1 MISPYRRA
9 QLRSLILCRASVLFA
24 LTAVFVTSCN
34 TGRNGL
40 PNDGDLQATRPSQ
53 GIGSRGYQ
61 TSVGDALDVFILE
74 DSSFNGMYVVRPSGD
89 IILPKAGRIQVVNMT
104 LEQVEAS
111 VRNVL
116 QKNQLTKATVIVDP
130 VRRGPAEGDNSAG
143 VAGLTVYLSGS
154 VMKKGRCVIPFV
166 GNGRV
171 TAYQAITDAGGF
183 AAFANKQK
191 SYVLRRDPTGMT
203 QRIPVNFVTIERGQ
217 DRDVILQDGDTI
229 VVPQKVFGF

>member
-1 MISPYRRA
+1 MEGSP
-9 QLRSLILCRASVLFA
+9 RASRL
-24 LTAVFVTSCN
+24 
-34 TGRNGL
+34 
-40 PNDGDLQATRPSQ
+40 SQ

-74 DSSFNGMYVVRPSGD
+74 DSSFNGLYVVRPSGD

-130 VRRGPAEGDNSAG
+130 VRRGPAEGESAG

-154 VMKKGRCVIPFV
+154 VMKKGRSVIPFV
-166 GNGRV
+166 GNGQV

-183 AAFANKQK
+183 AAFANKQR
-191 SYVLRRDPTGMT
+191 SYVLRRDSTGLT
-203 QRIPVNFVTIERGQ
+203 QRIPVNFVSIERGE
-217 DRDVILQDGDTI
+217 DRDVLLQDGDTI

>member
-1 MISPYRRA
+1 MIPQFRPEH
-9 QLRSLILCRASVLFA
+9 LRSLIQVNVLVFTA
-24 LTAVFVTSCN
+24 LTTIFVTSCRSGGAP
-34 TGRNGL
+34 TLVDDIEQESRL
-40 PNDGDLQATRPSQ
+40 SH
-53 GIGSRGYQ
+53 GIGTRGYQ

-111 VRNVL
+111 VRKIL
-116 QKNQLTKATVIVDP
+116 EKNQLTKATVIVDP
-130 VRRGPAEGDNSAG
+130 IRRGPAEGDSAG

-183 AAFANKQK
+183 AAFANKQR
-191 SYVLRRDPTGMT
+191 SYVLRRNPSGLT
-203 QRIPVNFVTIERGQ
+203 QRIPVNFVAIERGQ
-217 DRDVILQDGDTI
+217 ERDVILQDGDTI
-229 VVPQKVFGF
+229 VVPQKLFGF

>member
-1 MISPYRRA
+1 
-9 QLRSLILCRASVLFA
+9 
-24 LTAVFVTSCN
+24 
-34 TGRNGL
+34 
-40 PNDGDLQATRPSQ
+40 
-53 GIGSRGYQ
+53 
-61 TSVGDALDVFILE
+61 
-74 DSSFNGMYVVRPSGD
+74 MYVVRPSGD
-89 IILPKAGRIQVVNMT
+89 IILPKAGRIQVVNMS

-130 VRRGPAEGDNSAG
+130 VRRGPAEGDNSG

-154 VMKKGRCVIPFV
+154 VMKKGRSVIPFV

-183 AAFANKQK
+183 AAFANKQR
-191 SYVLRRDPTGMT
+191 SYVLRRDASGLT